1 MAKSSKIRR
10 SAQGQECT
18 IRIPGVC
25 NGNPET
31 VVLCHLPGGGIGGKV
46 SDIHGAYGC
55 SACHSWIDGGWAHDK
70 NCLAQWEPELYHLEA
85 VIRTQEILLR
95 EGLIKV

>member
-1 MAKSSKIRR
+1 MSKSSKIRR
-10 SAQGQECT
+10 SAQGQDCT

-31 VVLCHLPGGGIGGKV
+31 TVLCHLPGGGIGAKR

-55 SACHSWIDGGWAHDK
+55 SACHDAVDGRRTVAGLWGEEI
-70 NCLAQWEPELYHLEA
+70 AQYHLEA

-95 EGLIKV
+95 DGLIKI

>member
-10 SAQGQECT
+10 SAQGQECQ

-31 VVLCHLPGGGIGGKV
+31 TVLCHLPGGGMGGKM
-46 SDIHGAYGC
+46 SDIHAAYGC
-55 SACHSWIDGGWAHDK
+55 SECHDYVDGRK
-70 NCLAQWEPELYHLEA
+70 NNKEFRYSGKVLKVYFYEG
-85 VIRTQEILLR
+85 VFRTQEILLR
-95 EGLIKV
+95 DGLIKI